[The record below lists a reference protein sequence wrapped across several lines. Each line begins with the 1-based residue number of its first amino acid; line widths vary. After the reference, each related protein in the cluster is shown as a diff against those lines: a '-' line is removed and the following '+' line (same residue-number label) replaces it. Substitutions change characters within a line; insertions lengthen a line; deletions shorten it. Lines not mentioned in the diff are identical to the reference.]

1 MQGYPHVG
9 AVGPPRFLVRGW
21 RVAALPSRRVIPM
34 SGLGDPF
41 DALCADGRRP
51 LPPWWV
57 IRMSGLRVPLDGLC
71 LDGGLPLPSGW
82 VIRMS
87 GLGDPLAALPGHTHC
102 GVNPGTARA
111 KRKERTP
118 IQRLIVL
125 GGIALR
131 R

>member
-1 MQGYPHVG
+1 MRQSAADPCYVFESDGYIVRVWAVASTPVMQGDPHVG

-21 RVAALPSRRVIPM
+21 RVAALPSRRVIPV

-71 LDGGLPLPSGW
+71 LDGGASTP
-82 VIRMS
+82 VR
-87 GLGDPLAALPGHTHC
+87 LGDPDVGPG
-102 GVNPGTARA
+102 
-111 KRKERTP
+111 
-118 IQRLIVL
+118 
-125 GGIALR
+125 
-131 R
+131 